1 MHVEGFQADRLGFAY
16 DPERLLVLVVVELV
30 ACLGVE
36 AGYPLLL
43 FLVSFRALLL
53 ACFLPLGFRQPPLG
67 LVEWFRRWYSSTV
80 C

>member
-1 MHVEGFQADRLGFAY
+1 MYPAHAMHVEGFQADRLGFAY

-30 ACLGVE
+30 TGFGIE

-67 LVEWFRRWYSSTV
+67 SG
-80 C
+80 

>member
-1 MHVEGFQADRLGFAY
+1 MYPAHAMHVEGFQADRLGFAY

-53 ACFLPLGFRQPPLG
+53 ACFLPLGLSPAAAG
-67 LVEWFRRWYSSTV
+67 SG
-80 C
+80 